1 MASPP
6 PRRWRLR
13 EQAPPSFLSRTSYP
27 SLVRQLLW
35 HRGVGSE
42 AQARRFFGQ
51 EPAEHDPLLLPEME
65 VAVAR
70 LQRAAQEGEAV
81 AVFGDFDVDG
91 VTAAAL
97 LTEALTELGARVL
110 PYIPD
115 RYAEGY
121 GLNVDALR
129 RLAAQG
135 ARVLL
140 AADCGTTAVAEVEE
154 ALRLGMD
161 VLVLDHHS
169 LSPHLPP
176 AAALVNPRRPDSR
189 YPQSELASVGLA
201 YKLAEALYEALGR
214 PFPRG
219 RYLELVAL
227 GTVTDLVP
235 LVDENRWLVREGLK
249 ALSRSQRPGLRALA
263 QEAGLGGREVD
274 TWAVGWVLGPRLNA
288 AGRLAHARQAFDLLL
303 CRDEA
308 AARELARSLSS
319 LNRERQ
325 RLTEA
330 ALARARQVV
339 ESAPLGT
346 LLFVADPD
354 TPAGIV
360 GLVAGRLAEEFY
372 RPAFA
377 CERGPALSRGSGR
390 SIPGFDVAAALR
402 ACDHLLLKHGGHPQ
416 AAGFTAPTGHLEAL
430 ARALT
435 EAAERD
441 LKEADLSPCLDIEA
455 VLPLRA
461 LRGELLRWLDRFRPH
476 GPGNPEPLFLARGVV
491 VADVRPAGAD
501 GQHLR
506 LKLRD
511 GPLTWLAFARRLGP
525 PAPTPGQ
532 RVDVVYSLARDRD
545 DQGALELR
553 LHDLRPSGQG
563 GPWAI
568 IGL

>member
-1 MASPP
+1 MAAPAGG
-6 PRRWRLR
+6 RWRLR
-13 EQAPPSFLSRTSYP
+13 EQAPPSFLARTGYP

-35 HRGVGSE
+35 HRGVRSE
-42 AQARRFFGQ
+42 ADARRFFG
-51 EPAEHDPLLLPEME
+51 EAPAEHDPLLLPEMGA
-65 VAVAR
+65 AVAR
-70 LQRAAQEGEAV
+70 LRRAVADGEAV

-97 LTEALTELGARVL
+97 LTEALAGLGAHVL

-121 GLNVDALR
+121 GLNIEALR

-176 AAALVNPRRPDSR
+176 TAALVNPRRPDSR

-201 YKLAEALYEALGR
+201 YKLAAALYEALGR
-214 PFPRG
+214 PFPRH
-219 RYLELVAL
+219 RFLELVAL

-235 LVDENRWLVREGLK
+235 LLDENRWLVREGLK
-249 ALSRSQRPGLRALA
+249 ALSRSERPGLRALV
-263 QEAGLGGREVD
+263 QEAGLDGREVD

-303 CRDEA
+303 CRDEGE
-308 AARELARSLSS
+308 ARELARSLSS

-330 ALARARQVV
+330 ALARAREAV
-339 ESAPLGT
+339 ESGPGGHLI
-346 LLFVADPD
+346 FVADPD

-360 GLVAGRLAEEFY
+360 GLVASRLAEEY
-372 RPAFA
+372 HRPAFV
-377 CERGPALSRGSGR
+377 CERGEALSRGSAR
-390 SIPGFDVAAALR
+390 SIPGFDVAAALQS
-402 ACDHLLLKHGGHPQ
+402 CSGLLIKHGGHPQ
-416 AAGFTAPTGHLEAL
+416 AAGFTAPTQNLEAL
-430 ARALT
+430 ARMLT
-435 EAAERD
+435 ERAAREM
-441 LKEADLSPCLDIEA
+441 EGADLSPCLEIDA

-461 LRGELLRWLDRFRPH
+461 LRGELLGWLDRFRPH
-476 GPGNPEPLFLARGVV
+476 GPGNPEPVFVATGVT
-491 VADVRPAGAD
+491 VADVRLAGPE

-506 LKLRD
+506 LKLKD
-511 GPLTWLAFARRLGP
+511 GSVTWPAFGPRLGGK
-525 PAPTPGQ
+525 APEVGQ
-532 RVDVVYSLARDRD
+532 RVDVVYSVVRERGD
-545 DQGALELR
+545 DVALELR
-553 LHDLRPSGQG
+553 LHDLRPSARAA
-563 GPWAI
+563 P
-568 IGL
+568 